1 MNDMARN
8 MKMGLLGMRP
18 ATLAL
23 PTLLHASR
31 NMGGSART
39 DNGRRNRIDTELS
52 TKNGQPCVGQLPR
65 VERSSGLERSRPRRV
80 RVALYSHDTMGL
92 GHLRRNLLIAQ
103 ALAESPLNAT
113 TLLITGAH
121 EANFFAL
128 PDGADFLT
136 LPRLH
141 KSEDGCYTA
150 GQLDI
155 SVDDLACLRAETICS
170 ALNAFRPEV
179 MIVDKVP
186 TGAFGEM
193 LPALSNLSKKFGT
206 KCVLGIRDVLDEA
219 EVVRSEWFQSSHEAI
234 EEFYDQ
240 LWIYGDVRIYDPV
253 KEYGWHEGIADKVCH
268 TGYLDQTRRLHHPCV
283 KSSQEITEIC
293 PNGEQLIVCT
303 LGGGQDGFPLAKAFV
318 ESLPKAETMGVLLV
332 GPYMPSDLLR
342 RLYDYAAHR
351 ENIRILEFIP
361 EADQLVQRA
370 DRVVA
375 MGGYNTVCS
384 ILSFRK
390 PALLV
395 PRVSPRKEQWIR
407 AQCLKQNGLLDV
419 VHPDDLTP
427 SVLRAWFEKEVQA
440 PRVHPEVIDFAGLE
454 RVTQLVAGLVG
465 QQVHELALP
474 KRETV

>member
-1 MNDMARN
+1 MNDMLRN
-8 MKMGLLGMRP
+8 VKMGLLGMRP
-18 ATLAL
+18 ATRAL

-31 NMGGSART
+31 NTGGSART
-39 DNGRRNRIDTELS
+39 DNGRKARIDTKLPE
-52 TKNGQPCVGQLPR
+52 KNGQTCVGHLPH
-65 VERSSGLERSRPRRV
+65 VARSLGLKVARQPRV

-103 ALAESPLNAT
+103 ALAESPLHVT

-141 KSEDGCYTA
+141 KSEDGRYTA

-193 LPALSNLSKKFGT
+193 LPALRNISKNFGT
-206 KCVLGIRDVLDEA
+206 KCVLGIRDVLDDA

-240 LWIYGDVRIYDPV
+240 LWVYGDQRIYDPV
-253 KEYGWHEGIADKVCH
+253 KEYSWHEGLADKVRH
-268 TGYLDQTRRLHHPCV
+268 TGYLDQARRLHLSPSN
-283 KSSQEITEIC
+283 SSQEITEYC
-293 PNGEQLIVCT
+293 PNGEQLIVCA
-303 LGGGQDGFPLAKAFV
+303 LGGGQDGYPLAKAFV
-318 ESLPKAETMGVLLV
+318 ESLPKAGTIGVLLV
-332 GPYMPSDLLR
+332 GPYMQPDLLR
-342 RLYDYAAHR
+342 TLYDYAAHR
-351 ENIRILEFIP
+351 ENLRILEFIP

-407 AQCLKQNGLLDV
+407 AQCLEQNGLLDV
-419 VHPDDLTP
+419 VHPDDLTL
-427 SVLRAWFEKEVQA
+427 SMLRAWFEKEVQA
-440 PRVHPEVIDFAGLE
+440 PRIHPDVIDLAGLE
-454 RVTQLVAGLVG
+454 RITQFVAGLVG
-465 QQVHELALP
+465 QQVDKLAP
-474 KRETV
+474 S